1 MGLICTNLAN
11 YGAPPCM
18 YIYMYIYICIYI
30 YHLAK
35 IPSGAPLKIVL
46 SWENNWVI
54 LGVLT
59 VRPF

>member
-18 YIYMYIYICIYI
+18 YIYVYI

-35 IPSGAPLKIVL
+35 IPIWCTPQNSPVL
-46 SWENNWVI
+46 
-54 LGVLT
+54 GK
-59 VRPF
+59 